1 MSGSE
6 RDDVAAGATP
16 FWRFSLAFYGQ
27 PGVPALLLPLQDRSG
42 ADVNLVLFGLW
53 RAAQRHALSPQEFAA
68 LDETVRFAAGVHLF
82 EDWEFFAR
90 VARRAPLA
98 FVDLPTTVNV
108 GHPDPHRVSSC
119 DPLTRA
125 RCYVDLLERVWL
137 ADPAFAREQ
146 PEALKSALSR
156 GLLAVSRQ
164 ALLAGDRPAAV
175 DALNRWRS
183 LGTGERSGW
192 ARVYSACAA
201 LPAGGALLRNL
212 LRGRLAAQLVTGRG
226 LGDHP
231 VNPAA

>member
-1 MSGSE
+1 MY
-6 RDDVAAGATP
+6 RK
-16 FWRFSLAFYGQ
+16 
-27 PGVPALLLPLQDRSG
+27 LLDELPILTSSVVVR
-42 ADVNLVLFGLW
+42 
-53 RAAQRHALSPQEFAA
+53 RAA

-137 ADPAFAREQ
+137 ADPTFAREQ

-175 DALNRWRS
+175 DALKRWRS